1 VLGGE
6 QMPKKN
12 KAAQLAKRVLRA
24 AGAGDLAELQ
34 QIVGGSEGS
43 SSLLECADADEC
55 QPLV

>member
-1 VLGGE
+1 
-6 QMPKKN
+6 MPKKN

-34 QIVGGSEGS
+34 QIVGGPEGS
-43 SSLLECADADEC
+43 SPLLECADADEC